1 MMQKIKLLIV
11 EDEAIV
17 ALFLKVQLEKR
28 GYLVCGLVTTGEQ
41 AIKVARTEEPD
52 IIIMDV
58 HLAGKMDG
66 LQTATAIRLFSKAN
80 IIVVTGYE
88 DEELRKEVEELKSS
102 AFIIKPVSINDIL
115 EIIEHKFKYIV

>member
-1 MMQKIKLLIV
+1 
-11 EDEAIV
+11 
-17 ALFLKVQLEKR
+17 
-28 GYLVCGLVTTGEQ
+28 
-41 AIKVARTEEPD
+41 
-52 IIIMDV
+52 MDV

>member
-1 MMQKIKLLIV
+1 MQKIKLLIV

-28 GYLVCGLVTTGEQ
+28 GYFVCGLVTSGEQ
-41 AIKVARTEEPD
+41 AIKLTREEEPD

-58 HLAGKMDG
+58 HLAGKIDG
-66 LQTATAIRLFSKAN
+66 LQTAAAIRLFSKAN

-88 DEELRKEVEELKSS
+88 DEELRKKVEELKST